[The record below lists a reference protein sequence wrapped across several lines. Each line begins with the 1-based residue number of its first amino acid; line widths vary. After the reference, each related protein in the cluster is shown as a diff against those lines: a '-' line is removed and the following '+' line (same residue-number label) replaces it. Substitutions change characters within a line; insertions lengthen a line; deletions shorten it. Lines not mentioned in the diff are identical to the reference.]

1 MSLRIPLR
9 ILLWQVEVLQ
19 LQQRYRGLS
28 RDTLIIVRTASKWSR
43 LLYRKLAR
51 EVAAKSTKSAP
62 AWLTDDGS
70 ADAPLTKGGY
80 SDFKKKF
87 AGLNDN
93 TNELDVASKASKD
106 ELDWLD
112 DGSADIPL
120 GKGGYS
126 DFHKKSVDGP
136 TTSYRTVYNGV
147 DDSPSSGLNNDSG
160 VGLISGNATPAKS
173 NVEVTQNDDGSTV
186 DDTLQM

>member
-1 MSLRIPLR
+1 MT
-9 ILLWQVEVLQ
+9 
-19 LQQRYRGLS
+19 
-28 RDTLIIVRTASKWSR
+28 TL
-43 LLYRKLAR
+43 
-51 EVAAKSTKSAP
+51 
-62 AWLTDDGS
+62 
-70 ADAPLTKGGY
+70 
-80 SDFKKKF
+80 
-87 AGLNDN
+87 
-93 TNELDVASKASKD
+93 TNLI
-106 ELDWLD
+106 
-112 DGSADIPL
+112 ADIPL